1 MAHRS
6 KLSQYFTSNQKV
18 ARVRLTNVRGSSP
31 RDAGT
36 EMYVSADS
44 LFGTIGGGRLEQ
56 MVIDDARAL
65 LTRGD
70 IRGVMAVPLGPEI
83 GQCCGGHVTVQ
94 LTRMSKRDREAAVEA
109 QAKFASELPSVYILG
124 AGHVGRAMADFFAL
138 LPVQVILVDSRAD
151 QLDMCTAPVDIRHR
165 AIPEIDIFNAPA
177 GSAFIV
183 ATHDH
188 GLDFLL
194 ASAAL
199 ERGDASYVG
208 LIGSK
213 TKRAKFESWCRKMFD
228 GLSAEKLVCPIGAT
242 ASTDKRPQVIASFV
256 AAEVMAIL
264 SVDECKIPSPSR
276 EVISAPAKGANN
288 LPGRSFNA
296 AGIQLN

>member
-6 KLSQYFTSNQKV
+6 KLSQFFASNQKV
-18 ARVRLTNVRGSSP
+18 ARVRLTKVSGSSP
-31 RDAGT
+31 RDEGT
-36 EMYVSADS
+36 EMYVSANG

-56 MVIDDARAL
+56 MVIDDAREL
-65 LTRGD
+65 LARGD

-94 LTRMSKRDREAAVEA
+94 LTRMSKRDCEAAVKAEA
-109 QAKFASELPSVYILG
+109 SFADELPCVYILG
-124 AGHVGRAMADFFAL
+124 AGHVGRAMAEFFAL
-138 LPVQVILVDSRAD
+138 LPVRTILVDSRAD

-165 AIPEIDIFNAPA
+165 AIPEVDVFNAPS

-199 ERGDASYVG
+199 ERADASYVG

-213 TKRAKFESWCRKMFD
+213 TKRAKFESWCRKMCD
-228 GLSAEKLVCPIGAT
+228 GLSAEDLVCPIGAT
-242 ASTDKRPQVIASFV
+242 ASADKRPQVIASFV

-264 SVDECKIPSPSR
+264 SADECANTSGSR
-276 EVISAPAKGANN
+276 EPIAELSKVANN
-288 LPGRSFNA
+288 LPGRSFDA
-296 AGIQLN
+296 AGTQLN